1 MRAAV
6 IATGAELVAGL
17 VQESN
22 SNFIARQ
29 LSESGIELVNIFI
42 CGDQKESIK
51 QNINY
56 ARQVAD
62 LIFISGGLGPTKDDI
77 TKVAF
82 AEELGIEM
90 TYSVEIE
97 KSLVKFFKKTQSEIS
112 ENNFSQAYLPAGAE
126 ILENKHGTAPALKI
140 TAQGKRFYLLPG
152 VPIELKSIFNNQIKA
167 DLVNLTENQFLSQE
181 FNFIGIGE
189 STLAAEI
196 EKLKLD
202 QRLIISYQAGRGEVK
217 LRIKFNSKN
226 NYAAE
231 QIGQQLIKNATE
243 LIKEKFSDYLYSF
256 DEQDIIDIVAKML
269 KEQGLTI
276 AAAESF
282 TGGTLAERLTDKAG
296 SSGFF
301 KGSVVA
307 YSKELKNKLLKV
319 DNKLLDKY
327 GTVSKQCAEKMAE
340 NAAHILEASIGI
352 SATGAAGPDP
362 LEGHPA
368 GTMFVAIYYQD
379 EVRSWKLE
387 KSYGRSLNRFYAS
400 QFLFLELKNLLTKI
414 KEEDKLCLK
423 K

>member
-17 VQESN
+17 VKESN
-22 SNFIARQ
+22 SNFIARE
-29 LSESGIELVNIFI
+29 LSEVGIELVNIFI

-56 ARQVAD
+56 ARQAAD

-90 TYSVEIE
+90 TYSAEIE

-126 ILENKHGTAPALKI
+126 ILENRHGTAPALKF
-140 TAQGKRFYLLPG
+140 TAQGKQFYLLPG
-152 VPIELKSIFNNQIKA
+152 VPIELKSIFNKQIKA
-167 DLVNLTENQFLSQE
+167 DLVSLTENKFLSQE

-243 LIKEKFSDYLYSF
+243 IIKDKFSTYLYSF
-256 DEQDIIDIVAKML
+256 DDQDIVDIVAKTL
-269 KEQGLTI
+269 QEQGLTI

-282 TGGTLAERLTDKAG
+282 TGGTLAERLTAKAG

-307 YSKELKNKLLKV
+307 YTKELKNKLLKIN
-319 DNKLLDKY
+319 NKLLDKY
-327 GTVSKQCAEKMAE
+327 GTVSKQCAEKMAA
-340 NAAHILEASIGI
+340 NVANILETSIGI

-368 GTMFVAIYYQD
+368 GTMFVAIYYQG
-379 EVRSWKLE
+379 EIRSWKLE